1 MLFLLC
7 LLPQNSAGMFWSS
20 YLLYF
25 IWMLSGRAG
34 TSLFGTA
41 SHGQSAAS
49 AASAQSQ
56 GRTVFTQFLFSIMR
70 DT

>member
-7 LLPQNSAGMFWSS
+7 LLPQNPAGMFWSS

-34 TSLFGTA
+34 TSLFDTTA
-41 SHGQSAAS
+41 S
-49 AASAQSQ
+49 
-56 GRTVFTQFLFSIMR
+56 LLPLLP
-70 DT
+70 